1 VSWVAHKKGLRAF
14 YSQST
19 HNGQASTSQR
29 LNREPTTVNTAA
41 FIQALPKTETHL
53 HLEGALPYE
62 LLQAWRPDRFP
73 IDPPFRDRDYRYA
86 NFPAFDEIL
95 LGHALP
101 WFTSAERYHEAAKA
115 IFARHVA
122 QNVRYVE
129 TSFHL
134 PVTGF
139 IKTPGRE
146 IIAAIRSAVPKDLEV
161 RIFAG
166 MLRTDYDGP
175 LRAVIDDLENWEEL
189 LGVDLHGFE
198 RVPTQEWTAKI
209 WARLRSAGKVTKV
222 HAGEFDGP
230 ARVREAIEELGS
242 NRIQHGVR
250 VIEDPAVVALAVARG
265 VTFDVCPISNVKLGV
280 FPSLREHPLRRLL
293 QAGVRC
299 TVSTDDP
306 LAFANTL
313 NDEYVALAE
322 ELAFSR
328 EELAQVCRN
337 GWAVASVAPE
347 VRHQALAE
355 ITHLLDGSRRSSA

>member
-1 VSWVAHKKGLRAF
+1 MQHSHPTLR
-14 YSQST
+14 
-19 HNGQASTSQR
+19 
-29 LNREPTTVNTAA
+29 A

-62 LLQAWRPDRFP
+62 LLQAWQPGKFP
-73 IDPPFRDRDYRYA
+73 PAPPFRARDYRYA

-115 IFARHVA
+115 VFARHLA

-139 IKTPGRE
+139 IKTSGHDL
-146 IIAAIRSAVPKDLEV
+146 IAAIRSAVPAGLEV

-175 LRAVIDDLENWEEL
+175 LRAVIDDLENWDDL
-189 LGVDLHGFE
+189 AGVDLHGFE
-198 RVPTQEWTAKI
+198 QIPTEPWTAKI
-209 WARLRSAGKVTKV
+209 WARLRSAGKITKV
-222 HAGEFDGP
+222 HAGEFDGA
-230 ARVREAIEELGS
+230 ARVREAIEVLGS
-242 NRIQHGVR
+242 TRIQHGVR
-250 VIEDPAVVALAVARG
+250 AIEDPSVVVLAVARG

-280 FPSLREHPLRRLL
+280 YPSLRDHPIRRLM
-293 QAGVRC
+293 QAGVCC

-306 LAFANTL
+306 LVFANSL
-313 NDEYVALAE
+313 VDEYIALAD

-328 EELAQVCRN
+328 EELARLCKN
-337 GWAVASVAPE
+337 GWEAAGVTPGAKK
-347 VRHQALAE
+347 QALAE
-355 ITHLLDGSRRSSA
+355 IDRLLATSD